1 MSDARADTLFGEADP
16 DLLARFKTFH
26 LANPS
31 VYETFRD
38 KAEMMLRTGRK
49 KYSAWV
55 IVQVIRWES
64 DLRTMG
70 DVFKV
75 NNDFIALYA
84 RLLIW
89 REPRFEDFFELRQM
103 KPKRRKISREEHSRV
118 EV

>member
-1 MSDARADTLFGEADP
+1 VTDPRADELFGGADP
-16 DLLARFKTFH
+16 ALLARFKEFH

-31 VYETFRD
+31 VYETFRA
-38 KAEMMLRTGRK
+38 KAEMMLSTGRP

-64 DLRTMG
+64 DLRTKG

-89 REPRFEDFFELRQM
+89 KDPRFEAFFELLQM
-103 KPKRRKISREEHSRV
+103 KPKRRKISREEHSRTGV
-118 EV
+118 